1 MKKRFILSYFLLTL
15 FFFASF
21 LFMKKEKDKSNVY
34 NLFDFYQEQKVN
46 SIILKEENKPSE
58 LSDLLGYLE
67 AYGKSGDTKFIVNNY
82 SFDGEGKVKKIVYY
96 IAADDQY
103 IKREILTFFSKDYD
117 LDKTYIS
124 SVKGEG
130 GQYLHLFTNE
140 IDIEIHKFKD
150 ILKDNKLISS
160 IHYFPI
166 NDEEKENIEGELMT
180 KYFEYVESFGVS
192 DSEFYD
198 MDKNLIR
205 TMTYYSLVCLLLFA
219 LVNIFIISKK
229 LRNLSIYKINGYK
242 TKDIIFELFKENI
255 KIVLISSLLLP
266 ILYYL
271 VFINQYDNRSI
282 AFLLDFY
289 KYILIFNGLYFIS
302 LLLAYSIVRKMSIS
316 MLVKSYNLNHFI
328 LKNTILIGLVL
339 ALPLST
345 ILNPGLKDLVNDKGI
360 NLIKLI
366 KMNEAYKD
374 IVISNGFK
382 SESRRLSFNQE
393 DEIAKK
399 ENKNNDK
406 HKELYKRLESDKSI
420 YKYQENVLLASNN
433 EEYYVTDVNKKLL
446 DDLNLRKSHKK
457 ISIDYEDNSL
467 YVFFNKND
475 FNKELW
481 DNYKDDYYEKVV
493 FITYDEISDLGLD
506 IFQYESN
513 LFPIIAY
520 STRDNYPIYQTIENN
535 TIFQNTNKGKIERVL
550 SEYGWEGK
558 IILNEGREVVKRA
571 FGEYFKG
578 LASLM
583 FNLIPGIL
591 ISLYIIATVGK
602 FYFESFKKKW
612 AVFYINGWK
621 KRDVIKSFALISI
634 AFILAIN
641 LLQLLIYREVKIYY
655 NIFLSIVLIY
665 NNLLLLRKYSKIDAA
680 TILQARED

>member
-1 MKKRFILSYFLLTL
+1 
-15 FFFASF
+15 
-21 LFMKKEKDKSNVY
+21 
-34 NLFDFYQEQKVN
+34 
-46 SIILKEENKPSE
+46 
-58 LSDLLGYLE
+58 
-67 AYGKSGDTKFIVNNY
+67 
-82 SFDGEGKVKKIVYY
+82 
-96 IAADDQY
+96 
-103 IKREILTFFSKDYD
+103 
-117 LDKTYIS
+117 
-124 SVKGEG
+124 
-130 GQYLHLFTNE
+130 
-140 IDIEIHKFKD
+140 
-150 ILKDNKLISS
+150 
-160 IHYFPI
+160 
-166 NDEEKENIEGELMT
+166 
-180 KYFEYVESFGVS
+180 
-192 DSEFYD
+192 

-205 TMTYYSLVCLLLFA
+205 TMIYYSLVCLLLFA

-406 HKELYKRLESDKSI
+406 HKDLYKRLESDKSI
-420 YKYQENVLLASNN
+420 YKYQENILLASNN

-481 DNYKDDYYEKVV
+481 DNYKDDSYEKVV
-493 FITYDEISDLGLD
+493 FITYDEISDLGFD

-535 TIFQNTNKGKIERVL
+535 TIFKNTNKGKIERVL

-558 IILNEGREVVKRA
+558 IILNEGREVVKRS

-591 ISLYIIATVGK
+591 ISLYIIGTIEK

-641 LLQLLIYREVKIYY
+641 LLQLLIYREAKIYY

-665 NNLLLLRKYSKIDAA
+665 NHLLLLRKYSKIDIS